1 MSPAF
6 IQAARAELAAQHAY
20 REALA
25 QQLAAEWQGL
35 ATYERAKDDSA
46 KARAALR
53 QARRATD
60 QTRDPHRIP
69 LLPVLRAWQ
78 LRRELQGA
86 P

>member
-6 IQAARAELAAQHAY
+6 LQAARAELAAHESY

-35 ATYERAKDDSA
+35 AAYKRAEDDSD
-46 KARAALR
+46 KARAALK
-53 QARRATD
+53 QAIHATN
-60 QTRDPHRIP
+60 QTRNPRRVP

-78 LRRELQGA
+78 LRRELQGV